1 MTSEWLNSISNS
13 KDIVRIQFKKNIQFK
28 IILGQFNSIKYSI
41 QNYSG
46 TIQFNRKN
54 KMRFCAFLGHF
65 WSFRGVF
72 GRFWFIS
79 GHFGAFWIILVR
91 FWVILGHFWPFWD
104 NQNLVSQI
112 YSIQK
117 LFKTF
122 FSEIFNSKSYSF
134 SDLWRNSIQKYYSK
148 LDFFLDS
155 IQKNY

>member
-1 MTSEWLNSISNS
+1 M
-13 KDIVRIQFKKNIQFK
+13 IQFNFQFKRNCQDSIQKNIQFK

-79 GHFGAFWIILVR
+79 GHFGTFWIILVR
-91 FWVILGHFWPFWD
+91 FWTSSPDINIYHKQRFCKMISTRGTKNVAIYAFSLG
-104 NQNLVSQI
+104 
-112 YSIQK
+112 K
-117 LFKTF
+117 
-122 FSEIFNSKSYSF
+122 
-134 SDLWRNSIQKYYSK
+134 
-148 LDFFLDS
+148 FLDVT
-155 IQKNY
+155 